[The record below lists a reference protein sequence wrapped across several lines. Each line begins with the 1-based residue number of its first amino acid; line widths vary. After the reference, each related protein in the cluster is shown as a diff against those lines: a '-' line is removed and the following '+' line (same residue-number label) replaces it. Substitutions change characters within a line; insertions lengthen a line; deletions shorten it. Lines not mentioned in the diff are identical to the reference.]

1 MGNLSINLSSEK
13 NIPSMETLLNT
24 FSDGQ
29 SLLPRQQ
36 LTILSSNPTA
46 SSYGVKLD
54 KTGEDLD
61 VEAKQVSVYLHQEDT
76 LKFRPGTCE
85 AMINWKYP
93 DGNRGSSDPDHPI
106 KFVVNKNLLDQVI

>member
-54 KTGEDLD
+54 
-61 VEAKQVSVYLHQEDT
+61 
-76 LKFRPGTCE
+76 
-85 AMINWKYP
+85 
-93 DGNRGSSDPDHPI
+93 
-106 KFVVNKNLLDQVI
+106 LLDFIPSSITKNKSPYILWGSPSDIQG

>member
-1 MGNLSINLSSEK
+1 MAKVVRATTPTFIFQTTNNVDLTLASEVHV
-13 NIPSMETLLNT
+13 T
-24 FSDGQ
+24 FD
-29 SLLPRQQ
+29 
-36 LTILSSNPTA
+36 
-46 SSYGVKLD
+46 SYGVKLD

-61 VEAKQVSVYLHQEDT
+61 VEAKQVSVYLNQEDT

>member
-1 MGNLSINLSSEK
+1 MAKVVRATTPTFIFQTANNVDLTLASEVHV
-13 NIPSMETLLNT
+13 T
-24 FSDGQ
+24 FD
-29 SLLPRQQ
+29 
-36 LTILSSNPTA
+36 
-46 SSYGVKLD
+46 SYGVKLD

-76 LKFRPGTCE
+76 LKFRPGMCE

-93 DGNRGSSDPDHPI
+93 DGNRGSSDPDYPI